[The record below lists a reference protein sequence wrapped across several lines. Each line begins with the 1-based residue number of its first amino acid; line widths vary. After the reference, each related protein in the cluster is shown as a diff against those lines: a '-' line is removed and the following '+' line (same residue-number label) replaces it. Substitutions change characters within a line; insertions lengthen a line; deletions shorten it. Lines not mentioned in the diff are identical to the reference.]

1 MDAGS
6 EEHRR
11 SFGVHGRDCFLCS
24 RPRWLPLPSSPKTT
38 EASAEPWQT
47 NARLVDGGNPT
58 LVCSQESGHGRPS
71 KDPLPVGGHN
81 DRDKDECS
89 CMRRPRTIAPSADSC
104 NMAGLKRR
112 RIELQ
117 EGRSYLPVDSGASV
131 TSRRSDRHKLVDDT
145 LQIDDDRSPSSAGS
159 CSPCNSKHFRPPLIV
174 VNQCGE
180 S

>member
-1 MDAGS
+1 MPDQKSIDDLLVSMDGIVSFVHGLAGFLFRR
-6 EEHRR
+6 HRR
-11 SFGVHGRDCFLCS
+11 QRKLPLSHGR
-24 RPRWLPLPSSPKTT
+24 
-38 EASAEPWQT
+38 QT
-47 NARLVDGGNPT
+47 RAL
-58 LVCSQESGHGRPS
+58 SMEESGHGRPS
-71 KDPLPVGGHN
+71 KEPLPVGGHN

-145 LQIDDDRSPSSAGS
+145 LQIDDDRSPSSAG
-159 CSPCNSKHFRPPLIV
+159 KIV
-174 VNQCGE
+174 F
-180 S
+180 